1 MAFTSRHNKYVSV
14 PDWFSEQSV
23 ETTTVSTNQ
32 QVGSQ
37 IMTSG
42 GTSTTVTI
50 PSEVEVDGK
59 TIINPNG
66 ILQVP
71 IDYDKIIINDEGK
84 ITTSSSV
91 GAGVW
96 ELRQL
101 TDGTNYIYTSYP
113 VVTQL
118 GITMYADTTNLD
130 VSGIY
135 DGLPIDGITIYWSYD
150 SNGNKILKS
159 AGSVSEE
166 GVTEFWA
173 LNNIPSWISINK
185 PIYNYSEI
193 EDTPNLDIFAT
204 TDDLDNYVT
213 IRTNQIVSGIKNFTN
228 GIQIGGLDVYQNQDD
243 VIYIDANL
251 VVRGGVTMYADGTA
265 DVESI
270 YDGLPI
276 DWNTLIRD
284 SNGVLMVNPDIDL
297 GGGFDESELDDYL
310 TTNEYA
316 KLTDIPSLDG
326 YATESWVLGKGYAT
340 PSDIDTRI
348 NALING
354 APSTLDTLKEIAD
367 VLQENVNSIGD
378 IITTLGTKADKA
390 TTLSGYGITDAYTKT
405 DVNDLLKGYVT
416 IAGTEDITGLHD
428 FVNGLK
434 VDGIKLYKSQD
445 DVIYIDGNL
454 AVRGAVTM
462 YADDGSVNVGTI
474 YDGLPID
481 GTTIYWETT
490 DSGKVLKAK
499 VGTEGAITDVNYDMV
514 IAALGFVPY
523 DSTNPSGYITISALS
538 SYATQTWVQNQ
549 GYLTEHQDLSGYQPL
564 ITTSNKLPYSLIS
577 GTPTIPTSL
586 KNPYALTFGS
596 KTYDGSE
603 AKTIT
608 ASDLGAL
615 TSHQT
620 IYNLTMQAGAFTAVT
635 FDPNGAAKTVNIPT
649 TTSHIS
655 EGTNLYFTN
664 ARATGAI
671 TGGASTIATSNLT
684 ASRAL
689 ISNSSGK
696 VAVSAVTS
704 TELGYLDGVTSAI
717 QTQLNARVT
726 LSGTQTITGEKNFTG
741 GLKVNGS
748 PIVYDATNNY
758 WKLEGDLIVTGGVTM
773 FASDTSFTPSTIMDA
788 ITVDGVTLSKEDG
801 VLKVIGGGSG
811 ITDITKEMVIGALG
825 YTPYNA
831 TNPNGYITSYTDTK
845 NTAGSTNSSSKLFLI
860 GATSQAAN
868 PQTYSHDTAYVGTDG
883 CLYSGGSKVL
893 TAHQSIYALTIKNSA
908 GTTQL
913 TYTPNSG
920 AGSITLTKAMVGLG
934 NVENTALS
942 TWTGSSKI
950 TTLGT
955 ITTGT
960 WNGTKIA
967 NSYLANSSISISG
980 TSVSLGGSITQA
992 ALRTALGLGSNA
1004 YTSTAYLPLTGGT
1017 ITASGVPLTINRN
1030 GYTVSAIH
1038 FQTNGTNVGL
1048 IGVGE
1053 DNNPKFMKAADGTW
1067 HNFWHSGNFTPSSY
1081 LPLTGG
1087 TVTGVLTISK
1097 STYPYLVIN
1106 STNATGDACVRFDL
1120 NNVVKGYVG
1129 YGANGAYLQNS
1140 VCQKMI
1146 RISDAGIPNF
1156 SGSTI
1161 WHAGNDG
1168 SGSGLDADFL
1178 DGYHAD
1184 SFMNF
1189 ALGENYVGAS
1199 FGNENLSK
1207 MASGDGYIEFWDS
1220 AGGWFNSK
1228 WGKVT
1233 ANSGFVGSLSGNASS
1248 ATKLATARTI
1258 WGQSFDGTGNVSGTL
1273 YLGNNNPINANNSSG
1288 TSYNILN
1295 LNQGN
1300 ALTLGYGTAQA
1311 GYGTYID
1318 GYDVFLRYGT
1328 SRTTGITLGSDG
1340 NTLLGEH
1347 LILNNGRAVYF
1358 KNTSGIW
1365 CNTLWWDN
1373 SNVLHLGYSTSGSYN
1388 TNIYGNNLYLYYGS
1402 RSVGMILNNSG
1413 NVGIGTTSPST
1424 KLHVAGNILATGGI
1438 TMYSARKLKNVT
1450 DERGLSLEELRTIKP
1465 TRFTWKDGRDN
1476 KIHIGGIADD
1486 VMKVLPEVIYKTM
1499 DDTLT
1504 MDYGNAAFAI
1514 SASLI
1519 KPVINHEERI
1529 KMLEE
1534 ENKRLKEEI
1543 EILKLNIA

>member
-1 MAFTSRHNKYVSV
+1 MKHVDIVSKI
-14 PDWFSEQSV
+14 
-23 ETTTVSTNQ
+23 
-32 QVGSQ
+32 VGRENA
-37 IMTSG
+37 G
-42 GTSTTVTI
+42 KPAGELL
-50 PSEVEVDGK
+50 PS
-59 TIINPNG
+59 
-66 ILQVP
+66 
-71 IDYDKIIINDEGK
+71 
-84 ITTSSSV
+84 
-91 GAGVW
+91 
-96 ELRQL
+96 
-101 TDGTNYIYTSYP
+101 
-113 VVTQL
+113 
-118 GITMYADTTNLD
+118 M
-130 VSGIY
+130 GIY
-135 DGLPIDGITIYWSYD
+135 A
-150 SNGNKILKS
+150 LKRELS
-159 AGSVSEE
+159 SLRSLFNDFLE
-166 GVTEFWA
+166 GD
-173 LNNIPSWISINK
+173 
-185 PIYNYSEI
+185 
-193 EDTPNLDIFAT
+193 DT
-204 TDDLDNYVT
+204 
-213 IRTNQIVSGIKNFTN
+213 
-228 GIQIGGLDVYQNQDD
+228 DD
-243 VIYIDANL
+243 VINRWKDLEAFLNGIS
-251 VVRGGVTMYADGTA
+251 
-265 DVESI
+265 EH
-270 YDGLPI
+270 
-276 DWNTLIRD
+276 NTLSSI
-284 SNGVLMVNPDIDL
+284 L
-297 GGGFDESELDDYL
+297 GNYIPIQGY
-310 TTNEYA
+310 
-316 KLTDIPSLDG
+316 TDI
-326 YATESWVLGKGYAT
+326 LGEK
-340 PSDIDTRI
+340 
-348 NALING
+348 N
-354 APSTLDTLKEIAD
+354 
-367 VLQENVNSIGD
+367 
-378 IITTLGTKADKA
+378 
-390 TTLSGYGITDAYTKT
+390 
-405 DVNDLLKGYVT
+405 
-416 IAGTEDITGLHD
+416 
-428 FVNGLK
+428 FVNGLNIG
-434 VDGIKLYKSQD
+434 GIKLYKSD
-445 DVIYIDGNL
+445 EGVIYIDGNL
-454 AVRGAVTM
+454 AVTGGFTM
-462 YADDGSVNVGTI
+462 YADDGNVNIPTI
-474 YDGLPID
+474 AEGLPFDNRTIWFNPTTKQIEVIGGTGGGGSGEGVSNFWDLSGIPSWITNTKPTYSYSEIEGTPDLSKYALVSQIPSLD
-481 GTTIYWETT
+481 G
-490 DSGKVLKAK
+490 
-499 VGTEGAITDVNYDMV
+499 
-514 IAALGFVPY
+514 
-523 DSTNPSGYITISALS
+523 
-538 SYATQTWVQNQ
+538 YATQSWVKNQ

-615 TSHQT
+615 TAHQT

-655 EGTNLYFTN
+655 EGSNLYFTN

-748 PIVYDATNNY
+748 PIVYDATNKY

-831 TNPNGYITSYTDTK
+831 TNPNGYITSYVDTK

-893 TAHQSIYALTIKNSA
+893 TSHQSIYALTIKNSA

-913 TYTPNSG
+913 TYTPNTG

-942 TWTGSSKI
+942 TWTGTSKI

-967 NSYLANSSISISG
+967 NSYLANSSITISG

-1004 YTSTAYLPLTGGT
+1004 YTSTAYLPLAGGT
-1017 ITASGVPLTINRN
+1017 
-1030 GYTVSAIH
+1030 
-1038 FQTNGTNVGL
+1038 
-1048 IGVGE
+1048 
-1053 DNNPKFMKAADGTW
+1053 M
-1067 HNFWHSGNFTPSSY
+1067 
-1081 LPLTGG
+1081 
-1087 TVTGVLTISK
+1087 TGVLTISK

-1140 VCQKMI
+1140 VCQKTI

-1161 WHAGNDG
+1161 WHSGNDG
-1168 SGSGLDADFL
+1168 SGSGLDADLL
-1178 DGYHAD
+1178 DGKQPSELNVGSAD
-1184 SFMNF
+1184 YLSYTYSNKSINF
-1189 ALGENYVGAS
+1189 ARNESKVRLISNTESNSVENGAAAQYTSGLSVITNYVGWQLVAY
-1199 FGNENLSK
+1199 GNHSTNPYYRSV
-1207 MASGDGYIEFWDS
+1207 GDDGV
-1220 AGGWFNSK
+1220 
-1228 WGKVT
+1228 WGSWKQLAYLTDNV
-1233 ANSGFVGSLSGNASS
+1233 AS

-1258 WGQSFDGTGNVSGTL
+1258 WGQSFDGTGNVDGNMTGLALMRNIDDVEVLNTGIYGSSVCLGFGTSEKSINTQID
-1273 YLGNNNPINANNSSG
+1273 GNNL
-1288 TSYNILN
+1288 Y
-1295 LNQGN
+1295 
-1300 ALTLGYGTAQA
+1300 
-1311 GYGTYID
+1311 
-1318 GYDVFLRYGT
+1318 FRYGT
-1328 SRTTGITLGSDG
+1328 SHTTGLA
-1340 NTLLGEH
+1340 LLS
-1347 LILNNGRAVYF
+1347 NGRISAKGNIDIPNNKAIYF
-1358 KNTSGIW
+1358 KNSSATDINS
-1365 CNTLWWDN
+1365 LYFDN
-1373 SNVLHLGYSTSGSYN
+1373 SNILHLGYGTSGSYN
-1388 TNIYGNNLYLYYGS
+1388 TKIYGNNLYLHYGS
-1402 RSVGMILNNSG
+1402 RTLGLLLNASGNVTIGSSDFAATNYKLYVNGMSYFNSQMNVVGNFYKYNAAKTYRLSFVNDSDYCSIYNIKADGSAYGNLVFQG
-1413 NVGIGTTSPST
+1413 NVGIGTTSPSA
-1424 KLHVAGNILATGGI
+1424 KLHVAGSILTTDRVYTPYIFMGKDTEGIYLNTSGIAWHNSSNSYTSNLATFTASSIFLAQSTTVNGNIRSTGEIKINVSDTPYDRLRFTVNANGAYIQASNNDGSSNSGGTLYIAGIGQATLTSFQVSATTSKFNGNVLATGGI
-1438 TMYSARKLKNVT
+1438 TMQSARKLKNIQ
-1450 DERGLSLEELRTIKP
+1450 DERGLSLEELRAIKP

-1486 VMKVLPEVIYKTM
+1486 VMKVLPEVIYKTT

-1529 KMLEE
+1529 KILEE

-1543 EILKLNIA
+1543 EILKWNIA